1 MIETI
6 NESGYK
12 LLKIISF
19 KKEEDFDEQS
29 NTYGEYVT
37 GEVLLQ
43 DSDSWVRE
51 VWYIRQNPP
60 SSYCISFSHEW
71 EQFYLEFGYTPS

>member
-43 DSDSWVRE
+43 DSDS
-51 VWYIRQNPP
+51 
-60 SSYCISFSHEW
+60 
-71 EQFYLEFGYTPS
+71 